1 MHGYFLSLQLYDT
14 ARLIANPFVYE
25 EHRERM
31 VQEKMD
37 KLAES
42 RIRTRKDAGVK
53 VNKALAEKIRKEEE
67 REKKRA
73 ERKAARKAA
82 KAADEDGMDVD
93 HESADG
99 EEAEDSEEEKEQTAK
114 ATLLNDPRF
123 KALFE
128 NPEFQVDEQSRE
140 FALLNPSTVA
150 QRQAR
155 GANGTRHK
163 KTAVEDEEDES
174 DKASSD
180 GISDED
186 SEDEDKQDSDSE
198 SEDSDDAGGMNNFA
212 HHRV

>member
-1 MHGYFLSLQLYDT
+1 
-14 ARLIANPFVYE
+14 
-25 EHRERM
+25 M

-37 KLAES
+37 KLAET

-53 VNKALAEKIRKEEE
+53 FNKALAEKIRKEEE

-82 KAADEDGMDVD
+82 KAADDAMEVD
-93 HESADG
+93 HESAG
-99 EEAEDSEEEKEQTAK
+99 EDEGENDQPEK

-128 NPEFQVDEQSRE
+128 NPEFQVDETSRE
-140 FALLNPSTVA
+140 YALLNPSTVA

-155 GANGTRHK
+155 GANGTGRR

-174 DKASSD
+174 DKVSSD
-180 GISDED
+180 GISDDD
-186 SEDEDKQDSDSE
+186 SEDEDEHDSDSG
-198 SEDSDDAGGMNNFA
+198 SEDSDEAGGMNSLMSCDPRILTSLYRSWTQRNTCA
-212 HHRV
+212 DCGRSNTT